1 MRLYPVTKP
10 WEVYSGHLCSSASE
24 FQNNKAACVTVLP
37 EAFLG
42 LGIKLHPS
50 VFGSAQEI
58 KSPPSPKLT

>member
-1 MRLYPVTKP
+1 MRLDPVTNP
-10 WEVYSGHLCSSASE
+10 REAYSGYLRSSASE